1 MLLTKPH
8 FLKIVCFSESLLTS
22 AHLLANTSSACEMK
36 LAIAMAASALAAV
49 VAMVATALIL
59 ARGGMMAATALLFF
73 IETSCYGLID
83 LALGVGDYD
92 RRRAFQWLVACS
104 TFSLL
109 TLWGGLGVALVRL
122 VRVVW
127 IDMIISRDPVMRRRS
142 TISIFWMGFAYISSC
157 LAVVDYYGIELASR
171 VLRLIYLCWLLG
183 GMYLVQ
189 KSIAS
194 DDDAVCDTDVVC
206 LVGGT
211 FAHMLGWYAKIASF
225 GLDSAIG
232 SIALILLLRGILRLV
247 VPFSKKWLGDGWRTG
262 VPAVVFISE
271 LGSVLL
277 FMSSACNTAQFWLLV
292 GVQEGNALLKNL
304 GLYNWVIVNVRRHTM
319 YPLDE
324 ATIDLMEMRRLVLAP
339 ADNVAEVIAPVF
351 LIVFIAFD
359 YLVPQSPP
367 IASRYDALLSM
378 SVALAIRVSFAVFE
392 YAVERR
398 LATPTPMYS
407 LFVHVSES
415 PLSARIHRSLLVL
428 SIIQPS
434 LVIIVFVAFN

>member
-1 MLLTKPH
+1 
-8 FLKIVCFSESLLTS
+8 
-22 AHLLANTSSACEMK
+22 MK
-36 LAIAMAASALAAV
+36 LAIVMAASTLAAA
-49 VAMVATALIL
+49 VAMVGTALIL
-59 ARGGMMAATALLFF
+59 ARGGMMAATALQFF
-73 IETSCYGLID
+73 IETSCYGLVD
-83 LALGVGDYD
+83 LVLGVGDYD
-92 RRRAFQWLVACS
+92 RRRAFQWLVVCS

-109 TLWGGLGVALVRL
+109 TLWGGLGVAFVKL

-127 IDMIISRDPVMRRRS
+127 IDAIISRDPVMRRRS
-142 TISIFWMGFAYISSC
+142 TISIFCVGFNYVSSC
-157 LAVVDYYGIELASR
+157 LTVVDYYGIELASR

-183 GMYLVQ
+183 GLYFIQ
-189 KSIAS
+189 KSIAG
-194 DDDAVCDTDVVC
+194 DDGTICDTDVVIV
-206 LVGGT
+206 VGGI
-211 FAHMLGWYAKIASF
+211 FAHTFQFYARVASS
-225 GLDSAIG
+225 GLDSTVS
-232 SIALILLLRGILRLV
+232 SIVLILLLRGILRILI
-247 VPFSKKWLGDGWRTG
+247 PFSQKWLGGGWRTV

-304 GLYNWVIVNVRRHTM
+304 GVYNWVIVNVRRHTVC
-319 YPLDE
+319 PLDE

-407 LFVHVSES
+407 LFVHISES

-428 SIIQPS
+428 SAIQPS
-434 LVIIVFVAFN
+434 LVIIVFVVFD

>member
-1 MLLTKPH
+1 MRNQ
-8 FLKIVCFSESLLTS
+8 FSSGFWHAPFTYEPREP
-22 AHLLANTSSACEMK
+22 ASACEMK
-36 LAIAMAASALAAV
+36 LAIAMAASALAAA
-49 VAMVATALIL
+49 VAMVGTALIL
-59 ARGGMMAATALLFF
+59 ARGGMMAATALQFF
-73 IETSCYGLID
+73 IETSCYGLVD

-109 TLWGGLGVALVRL
+109 TLWGGLGVALVKL

-127 IDMIISRDPVMRRRS
+127 IDTVISRDPVMRRRS
-142 TISIFWMGFAYISSC
+142 TISIFCMGMGFSYISSC
-157 LAVVDYYGIELASR
+157 LTVFDYYSIELASR

-189 KSIAS
+189 KPIAS
-194 DDDAVCDTDVVC
+194 DDDAMCDTDVVF
-206 LVGGT
+206 LVGGP

-225 GLDSAIG
+225 GLGPVIS
-232 SIALILLLRGILRLV
+232 SIALILLLRGVLRIV
-247 VPFSKKWLGDGWRTG
+247 VPFSKKWLGGGWRTI

-304 GLYNWVIVNVRRHTM
+304 GLYNWVIVNVRRRTV

-339 ADNVAEVIAPVF
+339 AGNVAEAIAPVCG
-351 LIVFIAFD
+351 V
-359 YLVPQSPP
+359 
-367 IASRYDALLSM
+367 
-378 SVALAIRVSFAVFE
+378 
-392 YAVERR
+392 
-398 LATPTPMYS
+398 
-407 LFVHVSES
+407 
-415 PLSARIHRSLLVL
+415 
-428 SIIQPS
+428 
-434 LVIIVFVAFN
+434 